1 MIISMSSALAK
12 AHIADLHRVAE
23 QRHPIQSMPSPT
35 AADAASSP
43 VLEFR
48 QAGADDVRKV
58 EDLAALDDAPVLK
71 GEVLLALIDGEAVA
85 ALSLFDGRVVANP
98 FLRTEASV
106 ALLRLRGKHVSGKR
120 ARRRWPVIPRPRFA

>member
-1 MIISMSSALAK
+1 MSISMSSALAT
-12 AHIADLHRVAE
+12 AHTADLHRVAD
-23 QRHPIQSMPSPT
+23 QRRPIRSMPQPS

-48 QAGADDVRKV
+48 QAGADDGRKV
-58 EDLAALDDAPVLK
+58 EDLAALDDAPVLT

-98 FLRTEASV
+98 FRRTDAAV
-106 ALLRLRGKHVSGKR
+106 ALLRLRAEHVFGRR